1 MTIENKKPQQFE
13 PINFLPLV
21 LFTGLIIFNEN
32 NMWPSSTVRIIYG
45 IIFLVSFYGIS
56 ILMIFSKQLQKGRIV
71 FLIIPFTAVF
81 MYWDC
86 IL

>member
-1 MTIENKKPQQFE
+1 MTTENKKPQQFE

-21 LFTGLIIFNEN
+21 LFIGLIIFNEN
-32 NMWPSSTVRIIYG
+32 NMWPSSIVRIIYG
-45 IIFLVSFYGIS
+45 IIFFLAFYWIS
-56 ILMIFSKQLQKGRIV
+56 IRMIFRKRLQKGLILFV
-71 FLIIPFTAVF
+71 IIPFTAVF